1 MYSREEFEETA
12 VLRGYAT
19 RGNAR
24 LYTKANPKTIYTE
37 EDLIDCYR
45 YDSREQSK
53 DNGIDRWEKLYHQT
67 EDEKM
72 QAKRDSWL

>member
-12 VLRGYAT
+12 VRRGYAT

-24 LYTKANPKTIYTE
+24 LYTKAYPKEMYTE

-45 YDSREQSK
+45 YDSRANDLDKIKMKFESK
-53 DNGIDRWEKLYHQT
+53 DD
-67 EDEKM
+67 DEIM
-72 QAKRDSWL
+72 QAIRDSWL